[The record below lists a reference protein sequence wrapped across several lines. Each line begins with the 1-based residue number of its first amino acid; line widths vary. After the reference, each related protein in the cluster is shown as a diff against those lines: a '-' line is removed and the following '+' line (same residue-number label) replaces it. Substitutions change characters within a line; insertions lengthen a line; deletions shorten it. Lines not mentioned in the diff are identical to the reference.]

1 MNRTC
6 NTCNIEKELTREFFH
21 SLYIFNKNGEE
32 RFKLKCK
39 ACYKLANNPRHPS
52 KIEYQ
57 KKYYLKNK
65 QRLNAYRAEQYRKQK
80 RQQKQNNNIDL

>member
-21 SLYIFNKNGEE
+21 SLYTYNKNGNE
-32 RFKLKCK
+32 RFKRKCK
-39 ACYKLANNPRHPS
+39 ACFKLTPKPRPQS
-52 KIEYQ
+52 KINYQ

-65 QRLNAYRAEQYRKQK
+65 QRLNAYRAEHYRKK
-80 RQQKQNNNIDL
+80 IRQQKENNNIDL